1 MNLNDQPT
9 LDELAQLFAACEDKH
24 YSHILW
30 VCQSGEVHIDRLA
43 HDTGEEEFEKLTPTL
58 RARFKTYRRGKGY
71 VGKKAAADKD
81 FIGRV
86 YRTLAHEW
94 SVARTKSEVTYI
106 DRYC

>member
-1 MNLNDQPT
+1 MNLNNHPT
-9 LDELAQLFAACEDKH
+9 LDELTQLFAACNDKH
-24 YSHILW
+24 DSHILW
-30 VCQSGEVHIDRLA
+30 VCQSGEVRIDSLA
-43 HDTGEEEFEKLTPTL
+43 TAIGEEEFEKRTPTL

-86 YRTLAHEW
+86 YRTLLQEW
-94 SVARTKSEVTYI
+94 NAARTTPEVIYI